1 MAEIYKMNSEEDDLL
16 ALCEICNAPAD
27 IHHIIHRSEG
37 GLDIQLNY
45 KYLCPYHHRGKYGP
59 HHCKEVDLRYKLD
72 LQNKLFD
79 VLKKDYYSFK
89 ELALQ
94 LNIPKNTLKRITK
107 NLKLYKEGYKKSDVI
122 FKIMGEK
129 LYSEEMIV
137 NLTLDKLIKNMD

>member
-1 MAEIYKMNSEEDDLL
+1 M